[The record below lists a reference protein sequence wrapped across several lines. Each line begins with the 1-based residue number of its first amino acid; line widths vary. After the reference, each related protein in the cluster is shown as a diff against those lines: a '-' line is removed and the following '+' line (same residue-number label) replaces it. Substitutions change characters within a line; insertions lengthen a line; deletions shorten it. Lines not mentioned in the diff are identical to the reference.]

1 MMMKMIRRET
11 PPWQLTASQV
21 LQHLSDLLHFFMIKN
36 DASSLVADKV
46 TDKIQ
51 NIKLSPLKQSNIKR
65 FFWSLE

>member
-21 LQHLSDLLHFFMIKN
+21 LQHLRNLLHFFMIKN